1 MSEETAVAQ
10 GSPVRRRH
18 LVSQLKRLRAQA
30 KLSQNEVSKRMGWD
44 PGKIIRIETGRFI
57 RLNSADVSELCRLYG
72 STDELREDLVE
83 IAKASRKQKPWWFQY
98 QDVGVGAFYGLE
110 HEAAKI
116 QEYTVGLIPGLLQHQ
131 DYIEAMMGRGF
142 VPDEAERT
150 RRVEA
155 RRQRRANVL
164 ERAEPPRIWM
174 ILDESCLRCVIG
186 GPGAMAT
193 QLDYLVA
200 LADRPSINLQV
211 LPASVGMSR
220 NYGFSLLTFDES
232 DRALFV
238 DVPPNG
244 MFFEDQVDILEHEI
258 AFDQLQASALS
269 TAESRSFLQALFTD
283 YKRQS

>member
-18 LVSQLKRLRAQA
+18 LVSQLKRLRAEA
-30 KLSQNEVSKRMGWD
+30 RMSQGEVSKRMGWES
-44 PGKIIRIETGRFI
+44 GKIIRIETGKFI
-57 RLNSADVSELCRLYG
+57 RLNSADVAELCRLYE
-72 STDELREDLVE
+72 SSDELREDLVA
-83 IAKASRKQKPWWFQY
+83 IAKASRTEKPWWFQY
-98 QDVGVGAFYGLE
+98 KDVGIGAFYGLE

-116 QEYTVGLIPGLLQHQ
+116 QEYTVGLVPGLLQHPG
-131 DYIEAMMGRGF
+131 YIEAMMARGY
-142 VPDEAERT
+142 VPDTEERT

-155 RRQRRANVL
+155 RIQRHSNVL
-164 ERAEPPRIWM
+164 ERENPPRIWM

-186 GPGAMAT
+186 GPGVMAA
-193 QLDYLVA
+193 QLTHLID
-200 LADRPSINLQV
+200 LASRPFINLQV
-211 LPASVGMSR
+211 LPATAGMSR

-244 MFFEDQVDILEHEI
+244 LFFEDREDLLEHEI

-269 TAESRSFLQALFTD
+269 TAETRTLIEKLTTE
-283 YKRQS
+283 YKRPS

>member
-18 LVSQLKRLRAQA
+18 LVSQLKRLRSEAR
-30 KLSQNEVSKRMGWD
+30 LSQGEVSKRMGWES
-44 PGKIIRIETGRFI
+44 GKIIRIETGKFI

-83 IAKASRKQKPWWFQY
+83 IAKASRTQKPWWFQY
-98 QDVGVGAFYGLE
+98 KDVGIGAFYGLE

-116 QEYTVGLIPGLLQHQ
+116 QEYTVGLVPGLLQHP
-131 DYIEAMMGRGF
+131 DYIEAMMARGY
-142 VPDEAERT
+142 VPDTEERT

-155 RRQRRANVL
+155 RIQRHSNVL
-164 ERAEPPRIWM
+164 ERENPPRIWM

-186 GPGAMAT
+186 GPEVMAV
-193 QLDYLVA
+193 QLDHLID
-200 LADRPSINLQV
+200 LANRPFIDLQI
-211 LPASVGMSR
+211 LPSAAGMSR
-220 NYGFSLLTFDES
+220 TYGFSLLTFDES

-244 MFFEDQVDILEHEI
+244 LFFEDREDLLEHEI

-269 TAESRSFLQALFTD
+269 TAETRTLLKTLINE
-283 YKRQS
+283 YKRSS

>member
-18 LVSQLKRLRAQA
+18 LVSQLKRLRSEAR
-30 KLSQNEVSKRMGWD
+30 LSQGEVSKRMGWES
-44 PGKIIRIETGRFI
+44 GKIIRIETGKFI

-83 IAKASRKQKPWWFQY
+83 IAKASRTQKPWWFQY
-98 QDVGVGAFYGLE
+98 KDVGIGAFYGLE

-116 QEYTVGLIPGLLQHQ
+116 QEYTVGLVPGLLQHP
-131 DYIEAMMGRGF
+131 DYIEAMMARGY
-142 VPDEAERT
+142 VPDTEERT

-155 RRQRRANVL
+155 RIQRHSNVL
-164 ERAEPPRIWM
+164 ERENPPRIWM

-186 GPGAMAT
+186 GPEVMAA
-193 QLDYLVA
+193 QLDHLIG
-200 LADRPSINLQV
+200 LANRPFIDLQI
-211 LPASVGMSR
+211 LPSAAGMSR
-220 NYGFSLLTFDES
+220 TYGFSLLTFDES

-244 MFFEDQVDILEHEI
+244 LFFEDREDLLEHEI

-269 TAESRSFLQALFTD
+269 TAETRTLLKTLINE
-283 YKRQS
+283 YKRSS

>member
-1 MSEETAVAQ
+1 MAQ

-18 LVSQLKRLRAQA
+18 LVSQLKRLRSEAR
-30 KLSQNEVSKRMGWD
+30 LSQGEVSKRMGWES
-44 PGKIIRIETGRFI
+44 GKIIRIETGKFI

-83 IAKASRKQKPWWFQY
+83 IAKASRTQKPWWFQY
-98 QDVGVGAFYGLE
+98 KDVGIGAFYGLE

-116 QEYTVGLIPGLLQHQ
+116 QEYTVGLVPGLLQHP
-131 DYIEAMMGRGF
+131 DYIEAMMARGY
-142 VPDEAERT
+142 VPDTEERT

-155 RRQRRANVL
+155 RIQRHSNVL
-164 ERAEPPRIWM
+164 ERENPPRIWM

-186 GPGAMAT
+186 GPEVMAA
-193 QLDYLVA
+193 QLDHLIG
-200 LADRPSINLQV
+200 LANRPFIDLQI
-211 LPASVGMSR
+211 LPSAAGMSR

-244 MFFEDQVDILEHEI
+244 LFFEDREDLLEHEI

-269 TAESRSFLQALFTD
+269 TAETRTLLKTLINE
-283 YKRQS
+283 YKRSS

>member
-1 MSEETAVAQ
+1 MAQ

-18 LVSQLKRLRAQA
+18 LVSQLKRLRSEAR
-30 KLSQNEVSKRMGWD
+30 LSQGEVSKRMGWES
-44 PGKIIRIETGRFI
+44 GKIIRIETGKFI

-83 IAKASRKQKPWWFQY
+83 IAKASRTQKPWWFQY
-98 QDVGVGAFYGLE
+98 KDVGIGAFYGLE

-116 QEYTVGLIPGLLQHQ
+116 QEYTVGLVPGLLQHP
-131 DYIEAMMGRGF
+131 DYIEAMMARGY
-142 VPDEAERT
+142 VPDTEERT

-155 RRQRRANVL
+155 RIQRHSNVL
-164 ERAEPPRIWM
+164 ERENPPRIWM

-186 GPGAMAT
+186 GSEVMAV
-193 QLDYLVA
+193 QLDHLID
-200 LADRPSINLQV
+200 LANRPFIDLQI
-211 LPASVGMSR
+211 LPSAAGMSR

-244 MFFEDQVDILEHEI
+244 LFFEDREDLLEHEI

-269 TAESRSFLQALFTD
+269 TAETRTLLKTLINE
-283 YKRQS
+283 YKRSS

>member
-18 LVSQLKRLRAQA
+18 LVSQLKRLRSEAR
-30 KLSQNEVSKRMGWD
+30 LSQGEVSKRMGWES
-44 PGKIIRIETGRFI
+44 GKIIRIETGKFI

-83 IAKASRKQKPWWFQY
+83 IAKASRTQKPWWFQY
-98 QDVGVGAFYGLE
+98 KDVGIGAFYGLE

-116 QEYTVGLIPGLLQHQ
+116 QQYTVGLVPGLLQHR
-131 DYIEAMMGRGF
+131 DYIEAMMARGY
-142 VPDEAERT
+142 VPDTEERT

-155 RRQRRANVL
+155 RIQRHSNVL
-164 ERAEPPRIWM
+164 ERENPPRIWM

-186 GPGAMAT
+186 GPEVMAV
-193 QLDYLVA
+193 QLDHLIG
-200 LADRPSINLQV
+200 LANRPFIDLQI
-211 LPASVGMSR
+211 LPSSAGMSR
-220 NYGFSLLTFDES
+220 TYGFSLLTFDES

-244 MFFEDQVDILEHEI
+244 LFFEDREDLLEHEI

-269 TAESRSFLQALFTD
+269 TAETRTLLKTLINE
-283 YKRQS
+283 YKRSS

>member
-18 LVSQLKRLRAQA
+18 LVSQLKRLRSEAR
-30 KLSQNEVSKRMGWD
+30 LSQGEVSKRMGWES
-44 PGKIIRIETGRFI
+44 GKIIRIETGKFI

-83 IAKASRKQKPWWFQY
+83 IAKASRTQKPWWFQY
-98 QDVGVGAFYGLE
+98 KDVGIGAFYGLE

-116 QEYTVGLIPGLLQHQ
+116 QEYTVGLVPGLLQHP
-131 DYIEAMMGRGF
+131 DYIEAMMARGY
-142 VPDEAERT
+142 VPDTEERT

-155 RRQRRANVL
+155 RIQRHSNVL
-164 ERAEPPRIWM
+164 ERENPPRIWM

-186 GPGAMAT
+186 GPEVMAA
-193 QLDYLVA
+193 QLDHLIG
-200 LADRPSINLQV
+200 LANRPFIDLQI
-211 LPASVGMSR
+211 LPSAAGMSR

-244 MFFEDQVDILEHEI
+244 LFFEDREDLLEHEI

-269 TAESRSFLQALFTD
+269 TAETRTLLKTLINE
-283 YKRQS
+283 YKRSS